1 MSEYLTPETI
11 ARLGNLQV
19 VARMVVSGVL
29 SGHHRSP
36 HYGFNIEFA
45 EHRAYMPG
53 DEIRHID
60 WNYYGKTDEYFVKQF
75 EETASLTAMLVLDRS
90 RSMDFGAGPLSKLD
104 YARHLTASLT
114 YLLLHQQDRV
124 GLATFTT
131 GLEGV
136 TPPSASP
143 AQLHRVLAQLVPG
156 GEKPETAI
164 RTSLEALASQLKR
177 RHLVVLVSDMLEDP
191 DQILAGVR
199 ALRYRR
205 HDVLLFPV
213 LSAEELDFPYEGMV
227 RFRDLEEAAAKVTVD
242 TSSLRERYRQVMEE
256 HLAALTLGARELG
269 ADLEIFRTDRAL
281 EEGLGRYL
289 SRRARSQ
296 GRA

>member
-1 MSEYLTPETI
+1 MSDYLTPETI

-19 VARMVVSGVL
+19 VARMVVHGVL

-36 HYGFNIEFA
+36 QYGFNIEFA
-45 EHRAYMPG
+45 EHRAYQPG

-60 WNYYGKTDEYFVKQF
+60 WSYYGKTDEYFVKQF
-75 EETASLTAMLVLDRS
+75 EETASLSAMLVLDRS
-90 RSMDFGAGPLSKLD
+90 HSMDFGAGPLSKLD
-104 YARHLTASLT
+104 YAKHLVASLT

-124 GLATFTT
+124 GLATFTV
-131 GLEGV
+131 GLESV

-143 AQLHRVLAQLVPG
+143 AQLHRVLAQLEAG

-164 RTSLEALASQLKR
+164 RDSLTALAGQLKR

-191 DQILAGVR
+191 AEILAGVK
-199 ALRYRR
+199 ALRHRR
-205 HDVLLFPV
+205 HDVLLLPV
-213 LSAEELDFPYEGMV
+213 LSQEELDFPYEGMV
-227 RFRDLEEAAAKVTVD
+227 RFRDLEEEGAKVTVD
-242 TSSLRERYRQVMEE
+242 TSSLRERYRQVLGE
-256 HLAALTLGARELG
+256 HLDALTTGVRELG
-269 ADLEIFRTDRAL
+269 CDLEIFRTDQAL

-296 GRA
+296 GRS